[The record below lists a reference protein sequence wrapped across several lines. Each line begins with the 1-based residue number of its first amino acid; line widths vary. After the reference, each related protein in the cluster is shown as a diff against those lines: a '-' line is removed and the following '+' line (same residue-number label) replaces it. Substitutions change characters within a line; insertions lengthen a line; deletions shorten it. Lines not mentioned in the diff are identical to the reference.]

1 MPEGLAMRVHFF
13 NRAVVALLKN
23 PGGSPGYFPM
33 PEIFRV
39 SATGDYEQPKL
50 RWQGN
55 DVATAGLIENC
66 IDETERCSWFLTEIG
81 RAQWAF
87 A

>member
-1 MPEGLAMRVHFF
+1 ML
-13 NRAVVALLKN
+13 
-23 PGGSPGYFPM
+23 
-33 PEIFRV
+33 EIFRV
-39 SATGDYEQPKL
+39 PATGDYEQPKP
-50 RWQGN
+50 RWQGI
-55 DVATAGLIENC
+55 DVATAGLIENY